1 MDLLRPIVPSHPSLS
16 VGWSILNLRYAPLLI
31 HYSPVSI
38 HNWRRRYRRG
48 GNVQKGGCF
57 VRTNISGRCVRRSMM
72 VRIRRRRIRLLWVIL
87 LHRLI
92 LYMIHGDRLRSLLRD
107 SLLHNLVRCWRRHLS
122 IHLVLK
128 VVYRSRRTP
137 CIHVG
142 VAGHPRTLGDTLI
155 VKIGGVED
163 LSRPSGRGLMPGN
176 RGLSLLRRYLLLL
189 VLVLLLLL
197 RGWHWLCC
205 YLGELGAVVVVCLNW
220 PRDDRRITSGRKSG
234 CV

>member
-1 MDLLRPIVPSHPSLS
+1 VDLLRLIVPSHPSLS
-16 VGWSILNLRYAPLLI
+16 VGWSILNLRCAQFI
-31 HYSPVSI
+31 HYGPVSI

-72 VRIRRRRIRLLWVIL
+72 VRIRRRRIRSLRVIL

-92 LYMIHGDRLRSLLRD
+92 LHMIHGDCLRSLLRD
-107 SLLHNLVRCWRRHLS
+107 SLLHNLVRCRRRHLS
-122 IHLVLK
+122 IHLMLK

-142 VAGHPRTLGDTLI
+142 VAGHPRTLWDTLI

-163 LSRPSGRGLMPGN
+163 LSWSSGRGLMSGN
-176 RGLSLLRRYLLLL
+176 RGLSLLGRCLLLL
-189 VLVLLLLL
+189 VLLL

-220 PRDDRRITSGRKSG
+220 PRNDRRITSGRKSG